1 MGNRADYYVE
11 KVRYSRSRNRIIWV
25 SVRQDSGNKLSSAYN
40 MVRKQM
46 MTFIEE
52 GKEFMTI
59 FRSTTGKYR
68 KGKKLNLTRVKG
80 GEYLRTDESKVALD
94 KLDDLPEY

>member
-1 MGNRADYYVE
+1 MGNRADFYIE

-25 SVRQDSGNKLSSAYN
+25 SVREDSGKKLSGAYN

-46 MTFIEE
+46 MSFIRD

-59 FRSTTGKYR
+59 FRSPAGKYS
-68 KGKKLNLTRVKG
+68 KGKKLNVTRIKG
-80 GEYLRTDESKVALD
+80 IEYLRTDESTVAND